1 MTQRRTGFTLIEMLA
16 AMAVASVLMTLATLT
31 IALLIRSERTGG
43 ESLVAAQ
50 AGQRFERRFRN
61 DVHTATAATVDT
73 KTPGRP
79 LLTLTAEKQPTITWT
94 QVEGGLRRTV
104 ASQPSHVDTFRLSA
118 SNILFSLEST
128 GPPRRRR
135 QLVTVTA
142 IPEIVAEPH
151 PRDAWPTRLTA
162 VLNRGIST
170 RPDREG
176 TP

>member
-94 QVEGGLRRTV
+94 QVEGGFRRTV

-128 GPPRRRR
+128 GPPRRR
-135 QLVTVTA
+135 QV
-142 IPEIVAEPH
+142 PVAAQDGRVLRRTLLPGAGGGH
-151 PRDAWPTRLTA
+151 AVGRDAR
-162 VLNRGIST
+162 R
-170 RPDREG
+170 RPAGD
-176 TP
+176 